1 MAHHFRLDKVLKL
14 REKEKNLTEIEFSN
28 AQQRFESVARA
39 LYNLLKKKEDL
50 EKQYEHKMSTGVQI
64 DQIRQY
70 NLHLQSILNSIIQKQ
85 QQVNRARF
93 EMEEKRRQIIQQSV
107 EVKKYSRLKEKHTKK
122 VVSKMKRTEANQ
134 LDELTM
140 LKLGERYGI

>member
-1 MAHHFRLDKVLKL
+1 MAHHFRLDKVLML
-14 REKEKNLTEIEFSN
+14 REKEKNLAEIEFSN

-39 LYNLLKKKEDL
+39 LYDFLKKKEDL
-50 EKQYEHKMSTGVQI
+50 ERQYEHKMSAGVQI
-64 DQIRQY
+64 DRIRQY
-70 NLHLQSILNSIIQKQ
+70 NLHLQSLHNSIIQKQ

-93 EMEEKRRQIIQQSV
+93 EMEEKRRQIIEQSV

-122 VVSKMKRTEANQ
+122 ALAKIKRTEANQ

-140 LKLGERYGI
+140 LKLGERYGV